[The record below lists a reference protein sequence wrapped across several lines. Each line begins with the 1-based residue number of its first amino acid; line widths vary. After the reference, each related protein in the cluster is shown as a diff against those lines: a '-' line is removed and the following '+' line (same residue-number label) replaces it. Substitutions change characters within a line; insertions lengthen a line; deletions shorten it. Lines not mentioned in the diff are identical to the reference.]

1 MDRKW
6 PHPEPQFMEDKAPG
20 HRAKSTKDWHQACRI
35 KFAGWPENSPDL
47 NSIKIFWSQIKHLQR
62 KEQETSNKGI
72 KKVARKVWRAITP
85 EYFNS
90 LYESVPRRMA
100 AVIAAGGSHTKY
112 SKY

>member
-1 MDRKW
+1 MATSGT
-6 PHPEPQFMEDKAPG
+6 QFMEDKAPG

-72 KKVARKVWRAITP
+72 KKVARKVWRATVADEERP
-85 EYFNS
+85 
-90 LYESVPRRMA
+90 VKRM
-100 AVIAAGGSHTKY
+100 KL
-112 SKY
+112 